1 MADFQAIAYQFLSIK
16 EPPMGVV
23 RRPASQVGTKIT
35 FEFSVIGKPFDIS
48 FASIKGRNPDIG
60 VIQYVNSSDH
70 YADMRWPTCVQA
82 EIKIETDRDM
92 AAADAVSVLLLD
104 IRDALSAVL
113 VQNPLF
119 DTTGH
124 LSRHAG
130 YRRSYAAPPNLDIA
144 RNRRP
149 RPSDNYHSTAIGE
162 YLGPGVITLNDPTPM
177 DYVWSQIVP
186 FPNVTDIATDRIRLL
201 QIIELMRLHYNSY
214 NELRDAR
221 AHLSRAYQSGQ
232 LADLKA
238 AVRTAASAVDPLIR
252 FYCKLHSIQFPG
264 GHLTFDQKIEH
275 VLAASGMPSYAS
287 VDANGLSLLGK
298 LYRARNSMHE
308 GDIYFKEATGTSV
321 KVDVPMAETFLAAAE
336 QFALW
341 IDSLA

>member
-1 MADFQAIAYQFLSIK
+1 MSKSGVTMPEIANVLGHTDSRITEAIYAKFSPTYLRKGVSALALGGEQSVADFQAIAYQFLSIK

-162 YLGPGVITLNDPTPM
+162 YLGHGVITLNDPTPM

-201 QIIELMRLHYNSY
+201 QIIKSMRLHYNSY
-214 NELRDAR
+214 NELRNAR
-221 AHLSRAYQSGQ
+221 AHLSRAYRIRSVGRLESGGE
-232 LADLKA
+232 D
-238 AVRTAASAVDPLIR
+238 S
-252 FYCKLHSIQFPG
+252 SICGRSPY
-264 GHLTFDQKIEH
+264 T
-275 VLAASGMPSYAS
+275 VL
-287 VDANGLSLLGK
+287 L
-298 LYRARNSMHE
+298 
-308 GDIYFKEATGTSV
+308 
-321 KVDVPMAETFLAAAE
+321 
-336 QFALW
+336 
-341 IDSLA
+341 

>member
-1 MADFQAIAYQFLSIK
+1 MANFEAIAYQFLSIK
-16 EPPMGVV
+16 EPLGCVV
-23 RRPASQVGTKIT
+23 RCPASQAGTKIT

-48 FASIKGRNPDIG
+48 FASITGRNPDIG
-60 VIQYVNSSDH
+60 AIQYVDSSDH

-82 EIKIETDRDM
+82 GIKIETDRDM
-92 AAADAVSVLLLD
+92 TAADAVSDLLLD

-113 VQNPLF
+113 AQNPLF

-130 YRRSYAAPPNLDIA
+130 YRRSYGAPPNLDIA

-149 RPSDNYHSTAIGE
+149 RPSEHYHPTAIGE

-177 DYVWSQIVP
+177 DYVWSQIIP
-186 FPNVTDIATDRIRLL
+186 FPNVTDIATDRTRLL
-201 QIIELMRLHYNSY
+201 EIIESMRLHYNSY

-221 AHLSRAYQSGQ
+221 DHLIRANKTGL

-238 AVRTAASAVDPLIR
+238 AVRTGASAVDPLIR
-252 FYCKLHSIQFPG
+252 FYCKLHSIAFPG
-264 GHLTFDQKIEH
+264 GSLSFDQKIER
-275 VLAASGMPSYAS
+275 VLAASGMPSYAT
-287 VDANGLSLLGK
+287 VNAAGLALIGK

-308 GDIYFKEATGTSV
+308 GDIYFKGTDGKPV
-321 KVDVPMAETFLAAAE
+321 KVDLSMAEDFLAAAE
-336 QFALW
+336 QFVLW